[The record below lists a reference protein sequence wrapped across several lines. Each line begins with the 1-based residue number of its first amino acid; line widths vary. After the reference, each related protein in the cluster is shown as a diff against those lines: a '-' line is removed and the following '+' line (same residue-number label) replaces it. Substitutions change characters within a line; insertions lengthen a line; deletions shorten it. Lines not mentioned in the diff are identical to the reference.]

1 MDILIL
7 VLVFAGAYVLF
18 MFLTVGLAKLF
29 FPPVDE
35 KETAGK
41 SKTLKAVRKSIVS
54 R

>member
-1 MDILIL
+1 MDILLL

-29 FPPVDE
+29 FPRVDE
-35 KETAGK
+35 KETVGK

>member
-1 MDILIL
+1 MDILLL

-35 KETAGK
+35 KEAAAK
-41 SKTLKAVRKSIVS
+41 SKTLKVVRKSIVS